1 MQIILEFLRDF
12 IEILMNMAPF
22 LLMGF
27 MFAGL
32 LYAFMPSRKINKYF
46 NDRPL
51 ASAIRAAVFGVPLP
65 LCSCGVIPTGT
76 ALYRNGA
83 SKGSTVSFL
92 ISTPQTGIDSILATF
107 SLMGL
112 PMAIIR
118 PVTAFITGVLGG
130 YITSKLTKEPKAKD
144 DINGKSF
151 ESCSLNQKKLKED
164 DITNMSFLHKLLVAF
179 KYGFVD
185 FMGDIAKWLSI
196 GLILAALISAFIPN
210 DFAILVNMPPIVQM
224 LLVLIV
230 SIPLYICA
238 TGSIPLA
245 AVLIMKGLSPGAAFI
260 LLMAGPAT
268 NAATITMIKKVMG
281 TKTLIV
287 YLSTIISG
295 AIVSGLFIDYLFPIS
310 WFLDIATN
318 SISVHAMNSFSWWR
332 IASAVILLILLTYS
346 FIRQMM
352 ASRNYKKSKTLEQTI
367 KSKNNIM
374 ESIEF
379 KVNGMVCGHCK
390 ASVVSNLNKLPF
402 IREVNVDLNS
412 KLVKVTG
419 DKIDMKLVKKTIN
432 SIGYEFCE
440 K

>member
-1 MQIILEFLRDF
+1 
-12 IEILMNMAPF
+12 MAPF
-22 LLMGF
+22 LLLGF

-46 NDRPL
+46 NDKPL
-51 ASAIRAAVFGVPLP
+51 ASAIRAAIFGVPLP

-76 ALYRNGA
+76 ALYKNGA

-92 ISTPQTGIDSILATF
+92 ISTPQTGVDSILATF

-118 PVTAFITGVLGG
+118 PVTAFITGITGG
-130 YITSKLTKEPKAKD
+130 YITSQLDQKSEAKANMSD
-144 DINGKSF
+144 EAIS
-151 ESCSLNQKKLKED
+151 SCSLKQTESED
-164 DITNMSFLHKLLVAF
+164 NDVTNMNFLHKLLAAF

-196 GLILAALISAFIPN
+196 GLILAALISALIPN
-210 DFAILVNMPPIVQM
+210 DFAMLVNMPPMVQM
-224 LLVLIV
+224 LLVLFV

-295 AIVSGLFIDYLFPIS
+295 AVISGLLIDYLFPIA
-310 WFLDIATN
+310 WFSDIAT
-318 SISVHAMNSFSWWR
+318 SSMSVHTMNYFSWWR
-332 IASAVILLILLTYS
+332 ISSAVILFLLLTYS
-346 FIRQMM
+346 FVSKIL
-352 ASRNYKKSKTLEQTI
+352 ASRNYRKSKTSENKI
-367 KSKNNIM
+367 ESKNNVM
-374 ESIEF
+374 ETKEF
-379 KVNGMVCGHCK
+379 KVNGMVCEHCK
-390 ASVVSNLNKLPF
+390 ASVVRNLSKLTS
-402 IREVNVDLNS
+402 IQGVDVDLNS

-419 DKIDMKLVKKTIN
+419 DKIDMALVKKTIN
-432 SIGYEFCE
+432 NIGYEFCE